1 MKKSK
6 VEKQFRNELNK
17 RNINYLDDVCPPNLE
32 SVGGKIDIYFRSLT
46 ECLYSWI
53 DCHHYRDLI
62 EEDKRFVKTTQ
73 GRCWLIKQIK
83 KSLTQLSKRF
93 NNDCPYLNF
102 KFHYEGYINWLEE
115 KGKTNSLICHVQSH
129 QRYSSQEI
137 MGILE
142 E

>member
-6 VEKQFRNELNK
+6 DN
-17 RNINYLDDVCPPNLE
+17 CPPDLE
-32 SVGGKIDIYFRSLT
+32 GLGEKIDVYFRSIT

-62 EEDKRFVKTTQ
+62 EEDKRFEESSLPFKTTQ

-115 KGKTNSLICHVQSH
+115 KGKTNSLICHKSH

-137 MGILE
+137 MEILKE
-142 E
+142 GN